1 MTNSPHIPG
10 VCLQHT
16 FCSCRQ
22 KQQELW
28 NKLRRQMGQ
37 AKHLCSAWQE
47 EVSGSAED
55 DAEVQVDSTEE
66 QVCI

>member
-10 VCLQHT
+10 VCFQHR
-16 FCSCRQ
+16 FCFCRQ
-22 KQQELW
+22 KQEELW

-37 AKHLCSAWQE
+37 AKHLCSSWQE
-47 EVSGSAED
+47 EESGSAEG

-66 QVCI
+66 KVCM